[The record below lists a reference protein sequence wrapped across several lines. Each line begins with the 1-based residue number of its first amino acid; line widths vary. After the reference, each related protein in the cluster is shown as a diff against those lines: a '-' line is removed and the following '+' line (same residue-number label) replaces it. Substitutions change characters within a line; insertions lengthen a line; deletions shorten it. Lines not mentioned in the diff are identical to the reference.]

1 MHITLKIPHLD
12 NTLSVCA
19 YVWQGYAAQSKLA
32 MTYWGQ
38 NWSYSNCSCSQGGH
52 NINDLKKNPGPQCPP
67 SCYLLRT
74 GVPPGLDSELKDTVN
89 PRTMEQMST
98 LSVSHFSPTF
108 WEIGCVGDSQY
119 VNVSVLAVG
128 DDAYSKWLKTS
139 EWNTFFWA
147 QWKSAKTMSNYFIV
161 LKRNVSTL

>member
-1 MHITLKIPHLD
+1 MCDRGMLHRVNWQWHTGVRTEVTVTVHAAREGITLMIFF
-12 NTLSVCA
+12 
-19 YVWQGYAAQSKLA
+19 
-32 MTYWGQ
+32 
-38 NWSYSNCSCSQGGH
+38 
-52 NINDLKKNPGPQCPP
+52 KKNPGPQCPP

-74 GVPPGLDSELKDTVN
+74 GVPPDLDSELKDTVN